1 MQNAKSV
8 CHMLIEVHK
17 FMLTPCAVFIYSC
30 PSDSPIKNR
39 MIYSSG
45 STATFQ
51 TAKDILTSL
60 SPPVVVIPRK
70 VETSDPTELDE
81 EYLKAELGWA
91 DKSGNA
97 PLAVAPRGFA
107 RPKGPP
113 RRR

>member
-1 MQNAKSV
+1 
-8 CHMLIEVHK
+8 
-17 FMLTPCAVFIYSC
+17 
-30 PSDSPIKNR
+30 

-51 TAKDILTSL
+51 TAKNILSSL
-60 SPPVVVIPRK
+60 SPPVVMMSRK

-91 DKSGNA
+91 DNENA
-97 PLAVAPRGFA
+97 PLAAAPRGFSK
-107 RPKGPP
+107 PKGPA

>member
-1 MQNAKSV
+1 
-8 CHMLIEVHK
+8 
-17 FMLTPCAVFIYSC
+17 
-30 PSDSPIKNR
+30 

-51 TAKDILTSL
+51 TAKNILTSL
-60 SPPVVVIPRK
+60 SPPVVMMSRK

-91 DKSGNA
+91 DSGNA
-97 PLAVAPRGFA
+97 PLAAAPRGFA
-107 RPKGPP
+107 RPKGPA